1 VQTIGRQPQRAP
13 DGAPVHYERH
23 RQEQTTTFIAQAEAA
38 TPADLPQFVR
48 DEFDTFHE

>member
-1 VQTIGRQPQRAP
+1 VQQHA
-13 DGAPVHYERH
+13 A
-23 RQEQTTTFIAQAEAA
+23 TFIAQAEAA